1 MSWFSRAASF
11 CSGVVSRVKETV
23 SSAMGWAREKA
34 TQAMDYVADR
44 GEQFIDSVK
53 STYQAVKPFLKKA
66 RPWIDRIGDIAG
78 VPFPWLKPAISV
90 IGVAVDGLLALE
102 NSPVAHALEKALRGV
117 IKIAKFTK
125 GRYLSEEEV
134 VQAKQNKKALKRA
147 DELHLTSEQQD
158 AINLSILLNN
168 YSIIKKEL
176 RDLLEEGVTDFQQY
190 LRLRAVQKLLD
201 MAESKL
207 TQTTTLSDITKDDIF
222 LINIGEQLLNSEEM
236 TERDALRLDDIIR
249 QRVGKKLIPFVF
261 EELMLV
267 WVDKQVK
274 LEADWNACR
283 KEVSQLNAVRTR
295 LESSKKIQ
303 ALGADDQKI
312 YDETMAK
319 LGGQRFKLERLERE
333 NRSMENYV
341 YAAEAFMQLL
351 EKDEKEL
358 IAEDKE
364 YLIEDSPEIANI
376 IMKVATHNIEWET
389 LSEEERDL
397 ITDFAAIFKLEG
409 RQRAKE
415 LHNQMENGIVEV
427 AL

>member
-1 MSWFSRAASF
+1 MGFLGGIRRGLSNA
-11 CSGVVSRVKETV
+11 VSYVKETV
-23 SSAMGWAREKA
+23 SRAFERGREKA
-34 TQAMDYVADR
+34 IQAMDYIAEK
-44 GEQFIDSVK
+44 GERFIDNVK
-53 STYQAVKPFLKKA
+53 STYKAVKPFLKKA

-134 VQAKQNKKALKRA
+134 VQAKQNKKALERA
-147 DELHLTSEQQD
+147 DELYLTQEQQD
-158 AINLSILLNN
+158 AINLSTLLNN

-207 TQTTTLSDITKDDIF
+207 TQTTNLNGISKDDIF

-236 TERDALRLDDIIR
+236 TEKDTLRLDDVIR

-283 KEVSQLNAVRTR
+283 KEVSQLNAIRTR
-295 LESSKKIQ
+295 LESSKKVQ
-303 ALGADDQKI
+303 ALEADEQKV
-312 YDETMAK
+312 YDETVAK
-319 LGGQRFKLERLERE
+319 LSGQRAKLERLEKE

-376 IMKVATHNIEWET
+376 IMKVATHNIDWEA

-397 ITDFAAIFKLEG
+397 ITDFAAIFKLDG

-415 LHNQMENGIVEV
+415 LHKQMENGIVEV
-427 AL
+427 AV